1 MRRTAQ
7 RAGVLGHLDDE
18 GVRKAIRLFKKDAP
32 RFRLFFRRPYL
43 PHKLTGT
50 LKWVQDRIDKVAR

>member
-1 MRRTAQ
+1 
-7 RAGVLGHLDDE
+7 VLGHLDDE